1 MPTRTAKFISIPAPV
16 VKVTVAAGPSTLL
29 QIRKSYHRTTG
40 EPGQGVDA
48 SLPCPAISH
57 RIHLAAAL
65 QALRRAGRDEKQ
77 KGPKNMSS
85 PGEDQRGTS
94 LKIETA
100 LVTAGRDTKAQKGFV
115 NPPVVHGSTVLYPT
129 AEDLHAHRGEFRYGR
144 YGTPTTKALQE
155 ALMAL
160 EGPQCAGVGI
170 APSGLSAITTAL
182 LAVLKS
188 GDHLLVCDNVYRP
201 TRNFCDGFLSR
212 YGVET
217 TYFDPL
223 VGSNIGQLFKPNT
236 KAVLV
241 EAPGSQSFEIPD
253 IPAIASVA
261 RSHGALVID
270 DNTWATP
277 LFHRSLEQG
286 VDISIQAATKY
297 IGGHSD
303 IMFGTI
309 SANAKAWPI
318 VSEAIRLLGVC
329 AGPDDVFLAIRG
341 LRTLAV
347 RLAQHYRSG
356 LEMARWL
363 AGRSEVARV
372 LHPAL
377 ESDPGHSIWKRD
389 FTGASGLFSVVLK
402 PAPQT
407 AVDAMLNSLKLFGM
421 GYSWGG
427 FESLII
433 PFDCSSYR
441 TATKWSPGG
450 PTVRF
455 HIGLENVEDLKA
467 DLVSGFKVFNET
479 RG

>member
-1 MPTRTAKFISIPAPV
+1 MNSSGDEGATRPL
-16 VKVTVAAGPSTLL
+16 KV
-29 QIRKSYHRTTG
+29 
-40 EPGQGVDA
+40 
-48 SLPCPAISH
+48 
-57 RIHLAAAL
+57 
-65 QALRRAGRDEKQ
+65 
-77 KGPKNMSS
+77 
-85 PGEDQRGTS
+85 
-94 LKIETA
+94 ETA

-144 YGTPTTKALQE
+144 YGTPTTNALQQT
-155 ALMAL
+155 LMAL
-160 EGPQCAGVGI
+160 EGPACAGVGL
-170 APSGLSAITTAL
+170 APSGLAAITTTL

-201 TRNFCDGFLSR
+201 TRNFCNGLLAG

-217 TYFDPL
+217 SYFDPL
-223 VGSNIGQLFKPNT
+223 IGAGIDDLFKANT
-236 KAVLV
+236 KAVLI
-241 EAPGSQSFEIPD
+241 EAPGSQTFEMPD
-253 IPAIASVA
+253 IPAIAAVA
-261 RSHGALVID
+261 HARGALVID

-277 LFHRSLEQG
+277 LFHRSLDLG

-309 SANAKAWPI
+309 SANARAWPTVI
-318 VSEAIRLLGVC
+318 ETVRQLGIC

-347 RLAQHYRSG
+347 RLAQHHKSG

-363 AGRSEVARV
+363 AARPEVIQV

-377 ESDPGHSIWKRD
+377 ESDPGHAIWKRD
-389 FTGASGLFSVVLK
+389 FTGASGLFSIILK
-402 PAPQT
+402 PAPQKS
-407 AVDAMLNSLKLFGM
+407 VDALLDAVKLFGM

-427 FESLII
+427 FESLVI
-433 PFDCSSYR
+433 PFDCASYR
-441 TATKWSPGG
+441 TASKWAPGG
-450 PTVRF
+450 PALRF

-467 DLVSGFKVFNET
+467 DLARGFEAFNAAS
-479 RG
+479 